1 MISSN
6 KSESHRRRA
15 AVQSGA
21 LNLKIEL
28 TCGCIITSQTEPYRN
43 MKLACESRL
52 GHGYQL
58 RWVSITYPN
67 GFVSHNKAV
76 KP

>member
-1 MISSN
+1 MTGNI
-6 KSESHRRRA
+6 SESHRRRT

-21 LNLKIEL
+21 LDLKIKL
-28 TCGCIITSQTEPYRN
+28 TCGCTIVSQLEPYRN

-67 GFVSHNKAV
+67 GFVSHNKGVQA
-76 KP
+76 